1 MYSFLIEDTNYK
13 VEDFLE
19 VEEPVE
25 HLMFSPSYRMLL
37 IQTDKVC

>member
-1 MYSFLIEDTNYK
+1 MYSLLIKDTDYK

-19 VEEPVE
+19 VERPVE
-25 HLMFSPSYRMLL
+25 HLVFSPSYRMLL